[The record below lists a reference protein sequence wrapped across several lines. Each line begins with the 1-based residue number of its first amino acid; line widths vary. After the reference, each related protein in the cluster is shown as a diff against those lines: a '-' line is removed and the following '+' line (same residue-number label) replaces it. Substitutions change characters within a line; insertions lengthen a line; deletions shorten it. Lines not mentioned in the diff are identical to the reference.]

1 MSERA
6 LATTQKRSSAWVAPP
21 GGRILQRKCA
31 CGNHAMAG
39 GECAECKG
47 KKGVLQRK
55 LTIGA
60 TNDPLEHEA
69 DRIADQIGS
78 PAQASAGA
86 SPRIQRFAGS
96 PALGGDTAPVSV
108 ENVLAGH
115 GAPLQPELRRDMEQK
130 FAYDF
135 SRVRVHTGDAA
146 EQSARD
152 VNAKAY
158 TVGNHIVFGA
168 SQFAPA
174 NQDGRRLLAHELT
187 HVVQQGAGTPFQAE
201 PGTPKSF
208 SPASAVK
215 VGSVQRS
222 ASEDVLR
229 RSVAGCQELLDNP
242 GPPMPPAAGTFVHRA
257 LLAFF
262 MATVPGAVRIFIP
275 GASAN
280 PQRSGGG
287 RTIPPEKISPSL
299 RSGKGTPD
307 LATLN
312 SAGVLQVAELKPA
325 NWNQLLEGE
334 TQVAR
339 YIDQGMASDEPQKAW
354 RLSKGITSVTP
365 MLEQTFPVSSLFF
378 PTPANIIEV
387 VFRWCQS
394 GVLAYAL
401 RAHRRPDAQR
411 VPVRRRVP
419 DRVTETDKQREQVPQ
434 TVPLPDAVGNPSPAP
449 TPVPA
454 PTPPTPTPV
463 PTPKPDDGGK
473 IIKFPGSKT
482 PDTKPEELPAAAKTM
497 AEQILEFIE
506 GIIVSGENVEQ
517 AVRRFLQANPNI
529 VRNIEIVVAAI
540 VAGAVI
546 SDILSAGGAIAK
558 DPAVAAILAAML
570 RIAQAIRVAAPV
582 LVP

>member
-1 MSERA
+1 MSERV
-6 LATTQKRSSAWVAPP
+6 LATTQRQNGAWVAPS
-21 GGRILQRKCA
+21 GSRILQRKCS
-31 CGNHAMAG
+31 CGNHTIAG

-55 LTIGA
+55 LTIGV
-60 TNDPLEHEA
+60 TDDPLEHEA
-69 DRIADQIGS
+69 DRVADRIMGS
-78 PAQASAGA
+78 PTAASAGP
-86 SPRIQRFAGS
+86 SPRIQRFAAS
-96 PALGGDTAPVSV
+96 PARGGDTAPVSV

-135 SRVRVHTGDAA
+135 SGVQVHTGEAA
-146 EQSARD
+146 ERSARD
-152 VNAKAY
+152 VSAKAY

-168 SQFAPA
+168 GQFAPA
-174 NQDGRRLLAHELT
+174 TQDGRRLLAHELT
-187 HVVQQGAGTPFQAE
+187 HVVQQGAGTPSRAE
-201 PGTPKSF
+201 PGAPRSF
-208 SPASAVK
+208 SPAPAANI
-215 VGSVQRS
+215 GSIRRS
-222 ASEDVLR
+222 ASQEVLR

-242 GPPMPPAAGTFVHRA
+242 GPPMPPAAGTFIHRA

-280 PQRSGGG
+280 PQRTGGG
-287 RTIPPEKISPSL
+287 RTIPPEKISASPQ
-299 RSGKGTPD
+299 SGKGTPD

-334 TQVAR
+334 TQVATR
-339 YIDQGMASDEPQKAW
+339 YIDQGNASDESQKAW
-354 RLSKGITSVTP
+354 RLSKGITVVSP
-365 MLEQTFPVSSLFF
+365 MLEQTFPVSSLYF
-378 PTPANIIEV
+378 PTQTNVIEV
-387 VFRWCQS
+387 VFRWCQA

-401 RAHRRPDAQR
+401 RAHRRPDSER

-419 DRVTETDKQREQVPQ
+419 NRVTETDKKREQAPQ
-434 TVPLPDAVGNPSPAP
+434 TVPRPDVLGNPSPAP
-449 TPVPA
+449 TPVPVPA
-454 PTPPTPTPV
+454 PPSPAPA
-463 PTPKPDDGGK
+463 PTPKPEAGGK
-473 IIKFPGSKT
+473 IIKFPGGKT
-482 PDTKPEELPAAAKTM
+482 PEQLPAAAKSM
-497 AEQILEFIE
+497 AEQILDFIE
-506 GIIVSGENVEQ
+506 GVIVSGENVEQ
-517 AVRRFLQANPNI
+517 AVRKFLEANPGI
-529 VRNIEIVVAAI
+529 VRNIEIAVAAI